1 MQIEVQKRKEYEYV
15 CSYFRKFFVDNVM
28 TREEERRKEYFY
40 FIIRFKDD
48 IWESGWKD
56 GIWKYRRIYTGITE
70 SRGFYKNLYLEL
82 VDKLRVHANR
92 NLTQN
97 NKELELYYT
106 KLTEINLDLINILN
120 DKYKIEIIEKIQ
132 DSPNKMDVI
141 LGNIS
146 ETINKIKEAS
156 VSISAPSIY

>member
-1 MQIEVQKRKEYEYV
+1 M
-15 CSYFRKFFVDNVM
+15 
-28 TREEERRKEYFY
+28 
-40 FIIRFKDD
+40 
-48 IWESGWKD
+48 
-56 GIWKYRRIYTGITE
+56 
-70 SRGFYKNLYLEL
+70 
-82 VDKLRVHANR
+82 DKLRVHANR